1 MRVSVVDKS
10 KYSADYVRMCTL
22 DVMESLPEFF
32 ADSAILI
39 SSVDSNSRPEQ
50 KMSDAF
56 YSESNIKFDVSSGYE
71 LIPEECVPQF
81 LKAWIASYALYPRE
95 IFDEF
100 FIVDKNKVLKPIL
113 NYNHN
118 DHYYWELEDGE
129 KVFWER
135 FEEFG
140 AKRFIG
146 DAGSKIHYVCE
157 PEMAIKLI
165 ELERQFD
172 LEEESS

>member
-1 MRVSVVDKS
+1 MDKS
-10 KYSADYVRMCTL
+10 KYSAGYVRMSTL

-50 KMSDAF
+50 KMSDVF

-71 LIPEECVPQF
+71 LIPEECVSQF
-81 LKAWIASYALYPRE
+81 LKAWIASYDLYPRE
-95 IFDEF
+95 VFDEF
-100 FIVDKNKVLKPIL
+100 FVVDKFKKLKPIL

-118 DHYYWELEDGE
+118 DHHYWELGDGE
-129 KVFWER
+129 KKFWER
-135 FEEFG
+135 FVEFG
-140 AKRFIG
+140 AKRFLG

-157 PEMAIKLI
+157 PEMEEKLI
-165 ELERQFD
+165 ELEKQFD
-172 LEEESS
+172 SEQESS

>member
-1 MRVSVVDKS
+1 MDKS
-10 KYSADYVRMCTL
+10 KFASDYLRLSTNE
-22 DVMESLPEFF
+22 VMERLPEFF

-50 KMSDAF
+50 KMSDVF

-71 LIPEECVPQF
+71 LIPEECVSQF
-81 LKAWIASYALYPRE
+81 LRAWLASYALYPRE

-100 FIVDKNKVLKPIL
+100 FIVDKLKKLEPIL

-118 DHYYWELEDGE
+118 DHYYWEFFNEGE
-129 KVFWER
+129 KIFWER

-146 DAGSKIHYVCE
+146 DAGAKIHYVCE
-157 PEMAIKLI
+157 PEMEEKLI
-165 ELERQFD
+165 ELEKQFD
-172 LEEESS
+172 SEQESS